1 MRQKK
6 MTKKFG
12 VSKKM
17 HYLCHHK
24 INTKRH
30 KNYDDNRRIQS
41 SHLAGFARY

>member
-12 VSKKM
+12 VFKKM

-24 INTKRH
+24 INNETT
-30 KNYDDNRRIQS
+30 
-41 SHLAGFARY
+41 